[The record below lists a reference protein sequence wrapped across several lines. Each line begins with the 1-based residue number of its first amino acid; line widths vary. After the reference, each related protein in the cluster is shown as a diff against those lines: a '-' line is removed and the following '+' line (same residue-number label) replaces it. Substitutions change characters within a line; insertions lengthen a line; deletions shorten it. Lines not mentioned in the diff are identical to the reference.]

1 MSSDMDIV
9 FQEENDWR
17 RMEDTLDVQQEMMSA
32 AEWEFNEQF
41 NFVKRVTE
49 QAEMMRDQADTD
61 NAVLNR
67 VKRGETTQW
76 DYFYLRARLSVR
88 D

>member
-17 RMEDTLDVQQEMMSA
+17 RMEDTLDVQ
-32 AEWEFNEQF
+32 
-41 NFVKRVTE
+41 
-49 QAEMMRDQADTD
+49 AEMQAAQDREIFRDQADTD
-61 NAVLNR
+61 NAVLKR
-67 VKRGETTQW
+67 VERGETTRW
-76 DYFYLRARLSVR
+76 DALYLRARLSVR